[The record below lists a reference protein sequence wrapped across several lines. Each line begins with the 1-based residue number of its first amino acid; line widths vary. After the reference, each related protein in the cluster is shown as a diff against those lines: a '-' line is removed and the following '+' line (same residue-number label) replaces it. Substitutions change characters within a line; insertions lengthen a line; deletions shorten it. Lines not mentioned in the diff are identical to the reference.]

1 MRNEGE
7 RAVAVG
13 AALRWVGNPGTVA
26 AVLVLAL
33 NDHVGKR
40 AWPGAV
46 TGKLS
51 DVAWMLVAPPVLALL
66 LTPVLRLRGN
76 WPAVV
81 GIGGTAVAFALAK
94 SGPAGGEITSRIW
107 SLSGVPSRIK
117 GDPTDLVVL
126 PALLAA
132 WWLWRASLRPWRG
145 WQALALI
152 AVPGAV
158 AAMVATSATDPGLML
173 WSDDGRPMLQT
184 SQALWTSAD
193 GGHTWTVVKP
203 TVADRLPGDGGP
215 SAAQGRCAPDQPLRC
230 YRLASTRSPVET
242 SQDGGH
248 TWTPAFT
255 PERLGD
261 HGPDTADASGE
272 LVVVGLPGGGHAVI
286 VNYHW
291 SGLAVMAA
299 DGLWTERRQPEVP
312 PEQWEWTPGR
322 ALPVAAAVMWSVLF
336 AGLSVRMVRT
346 APARR
351 RLPLALLLALRQA
364 AALGAVFLTARLCG
378 LDAVWSM
385 PGWVPAAVLAVLVF
399 PTILQ
404 LWPRER
410 EELGRLPSQVPLVVI
425 ATLAG
430 FAVLPLYTLQSLGG
444 GPSAWSLASTAAMY
458 VAAAGTLFGG
468 GAGMVAV
475 MNPWMTNT
483 VPRPSPAGPTADSGT
498 A

>member
-1 MRNEGE
+1 MRSNGG

-26 AVLVLAL
+26 AVLVLAF

-40 AWPGAV
+40 AWPGVV

-66 LTPVLRLRGN
+66 LTPLLRLRGD

-94 SGPAGGEITSRIW
+94 SGPAGGEITSWIW

-126 PALLAA
+126 PALLGA
-132 WWLWRASLRPWRG
+132 WWLWRAGRRPWRG

-158 AAMVATSATDPGLML
+158 AAMVATSAADPGLLL
-173 WSDDGRPMLQT
+173 WSDNGRPMLQT

-193 GGHTWTVVKP
+193 GGHTWTVVRT
-203 TVADRLPGDGGP
+203 TVADDLPGDGGP
-215 SAAQGRCAPDQPLRC
+215 SATQGRCAPDRPLVC
-230 YRLASTRSPVET
+230 YRLATGGSAVEA

-255 PERLGD
+255 PTRTE
-261 HGPDTADASGE
+261 HNDANARGEVGE
-272 LVVVGLPGGGHAVI
+272 LVVVTLPGGGHGVI

-291 SGLAVMAA
+291 RGLAVMAA
-299 DGLWTERRQPEVP
+299 DGRWTERSQPAIL
-312 PEQWEWTPGR
+312 PEQWDWTPAR
-322 ALPVAAAVMWSVLF
+322 ALPVAAAVAWSVVV

-351 RLPLALLLALRQA
+351 RLTLGLLLVLRQA
-364 AALGAVFLTARLCG
+364 AVLGAVYLITRLCG
-378 LDAVWSM
+378 LNAVWFM
-385 PGWVPAAVLAVLVF
+385 PGWLPAAVLAVWAF
-399 PTILQ
+399 PLALQ

-410 EELGRLPSQVPLVVI
+410 EELGWACSYAPLI
-425 ATLAG
+425 AITAVAALA
-430 FAVLPLYTLQSLGG
+430 VMPPYMLQSLGG
-444 GPSAWSLASTAAMY
+444 GPGAWSLASTAAMF
-458 VAAAGTLFGG
+458 VALVGTVCGG
-468 GAGMVAV
+468 GAGMASAL
-475 MNPWMTNT
+475 P
-483 VPRPSPAGPTADSGT
+483 PAPVHHPGPYPF
-498 A
+498 